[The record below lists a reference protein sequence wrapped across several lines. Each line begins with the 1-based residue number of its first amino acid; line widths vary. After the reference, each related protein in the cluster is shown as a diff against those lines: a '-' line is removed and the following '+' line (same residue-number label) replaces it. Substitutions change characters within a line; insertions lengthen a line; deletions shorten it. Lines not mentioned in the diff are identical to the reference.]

1 MSRPN
6 FSLNLVTKFFT
17 EEVRMTSN
25 VSGKGKNQLDKDMVS
40 AIKVASFRMWPLKS
54 TENKAAA
61 WRECVK
67 AIDEGGKRLLRN
79 RTTSTVKKS
88 GKENEN

>member
-40 AIKVASFRMWPLKS
+40 AIKVASFRMWLLKS
-54 TENKAAA
+54 TENEAAV

-67 AIDEGGKRLLRN
+67 AIDEGGRRLRRVTLKY
-79 RTTSTVKKS
+79 SIIKF
-88 GKENEN
+88 